1 MMPHNFSYPSAT
13 TRLKFAMLRVLKGV
27 FTRFLPHRTE
37 DSEEELPPE
46 YAHLPIYDAADLPN
60 TAVRSDDGG
69 PAAYRSLVKTDS
81 VPEHKRKR
89 LDSSS
94 FPDLLKPRRK
104 KQAPR
109 SHTVIPPEAPPRK
122 RMRHRAST
130 ISLVSSEHDDS
141 SDSTQVRRNLT
152 VRRTLAGPVHR
163 PARNAEKLV
172 ERDEEREHTQLQRWN
187 PWPDGIWQATYPR
200 EYFEQCQFAVHWAC
214 EVRGGRKNAVGSAR
228 AKNKEDGAHT
238 LRLCRGVM
246 KCTRT
251 TCDILTRPQTK
262 SAGRISQIVAGCAC
276 GSMLQHYP
284 CNVRIQYWVYRDG
297 AHFQHSG
304 YHHHERVPVRHLTAA
319 ERSQFENVVNEHPR
333 MGPAQLLAG
342 RPAVDGPGPSV
353 ADISSVLLNPHR
365 IQYERRKILNP
376 ENKVRD
382 QRFLPKLER
391 FKEKHPDWTVGVHW
405 VDRVN
410 IIVLQSPWQ
419 RRMGLKDQ
427 IKSEAV
433 NGVVSDACH
442 DYFTG
447 HNQLLFLSSTFEPTH
462 LKSWLP
468 IVMTYSN
475 GSTAV
480 HYRIHFLYLFRGL
493 AKQCRDTK
501 RKVTDELFANVV
513 DFSDAQRNGFIEA
526 FVDFWLEFSPRGRKE
541 DELKEAAAALL
552 KGCRQHFDNQIT
564 RVARISRIVAPE
576 QQGRFRKFAKLLLR
590 QKDLNGLRHCATGLI
605 KEFPGAKPWVDWW
618 MRPSHASMLCQ
629 VASGMAR
636 KLWDSLPAT
645 TNGAE
650 SMHNKIY
657 KMIGRRNTLF
667 YGLEGLVRI
676 AETFERSYD
685 AARRGDKIYY
695 GRDPQYWK
703 TTRFRYSW
711 TKHSRHEARRKFS
724 MDGRA
729 PDTIARLARKAS
741 RKKRIGGAVQKTKPK
756 PAAPPA
762 APPAEFERS
771 FRWQNNSCW
780 LDSSLTVFYTV
791 ASRNFPQLKAIL
803 AALPAEH
810 LFSDLLSIIEE
821 HIQQAALPG
830 FEDGGCRVLATMR
843 NEFRKKLKA
852 GKYTRRLNSS
862 DTMFGWFHQI
872 LAQMMV
878 HKPAPD
884 RARERC
890 ISFFQLYTAQ
900 VKKCAGCEAAPREHW
915 EVSHPLWRSPVQLTL
930 SMHQIFG
937 GDLGKWFRWLLDP
950 SEWEKATCWRQWD
963 GNPFCNGAAQAKE
976 YILSIPVVLI
986 LEAGE
991 TLGSPWKVPATLL
1004 PLGQKFATQ
1013 GVKYIL
1019 AAEIYTDYTV
1029 QLGSSSHFI
1038 VRYVTPDSTRIFDYD
1053 GMRHSGHA
1061 KHRPGAKTSG
1071 WMSGSSDKLR
1081 DVPTGYKLTAIV
1093 YDLEGGVDGQQA
1105 FFAERCK
1112 RAPWGLQLHSDHEN
1126 DNVFPRLAK
1135 LAQPHLTQITKHER
1149 KEWTSKRRQ
1158 AEAVEYE
1165 TNQLTPQ
1172 DKVTDTGRFQ
1182 PEFIALDSDSNTGQ
1196 ESIDIDALIW
1206 ETIHPSI
1213 PPQDGRPGTSLASSD
1228 SSNSKTPCPIHCYGC
1243 GQATDGDNDLEQVQC
1258 SLCGFWSHY
1267 SCQPEHGEVDWG
1279 DPKFIFTCQGCRPRP
1294 AELFYPREIVMLPDP
1309 LQLAEG
1315 NWRGKD
1321 VLWYPAQF
1329 YRHRPYARLANN
1341 EFEFVYMDCVKWSL
1355 PTTRHYKLDRT
1366 SCEEMLKFEL
1376 HPAQIGK
1383 ICRPAFFESSPPA
1396 DHPLIKVYDA
1406 ALAPL
1411 GKILTELPD
1420 GHPVVADYTS
1430 FFTKAAMGKEDDHDI
1445 KAWRP
1450 PVTRE
1455 LLKRTEL
1462 TVLRRGPLS
1471 KLINDF
1477 PQGSVPE
1484 AEWRRRVVTIGW
1496 VLLDL
1501 LSVQHELGE
1510 QLNLNGDLFEDI
1522 GEGAIGWNP
1531 LEYNA
1536 ALRAI
1541 ILATKPKVLTHKKYW
1556 DVAVVEALLKQFSL
1570 SHTTAN
1576 PGVYGDL
1583 MYHDTSEQS
1592 KVVIHQRL

>member
-1 MMPHNFSYPSAT
+1 
-13 TRLKFAMLRVLKGV
+13 
-27 FTRFLPHRTE
+27 
-37 DSEEELPPE
+37 
-46 YAHLPIYDAADLPN
+46 
-60 TAVRSDDGG
+60 
-69 PAAYRSLVKTDS
+69 
-81 VPEHKRKR
+81 
-89 LDSSS
+89 
-94 FPDLLKPRRK
+94 
-104 KQAPR
+104 
-109 SHTVIPPEAPPRK
+109 
-122 RMRHRAST
+122 
-130 ISLVSSEHDDS
+130 
-141 SDSTQVRRNLT
+141 
-152 VRRTLAGPVHR
+152 
-163 PARNAEKLV
+163 
-172 ERDEEREHTQLQRWN
+172 
-187 PWPDGIWQATYPR
+187 
-200 EYFEQCQFAVHWAC
+200 
-214 EVRGGRKNAVGSAR
+214 
-228 AKNKEDGAHT
+228 
-238 LRLCRGVM
+238 
-246 KCTRT
+246 
-251 TCDILTRPQTK
+251 
-262 SAGRISQIVAGCAC
+262 
-276 GSMLQHYP
+276 
-284 CNVRIQYWVYRDG
+284 
-297 AHFQHSG
+297 
-304 YHHHERVPVRHLTAA
+304 
-319 ERSQFENVVNEHPR
+319 
-333 MGPAQLLAG
+333 
-342 RPAVDGPGPSV
+342 
-353 ADISSVLLNPHR
+353 
-365 IQYERRKILNP
+365 
-376 ENKVRD
+376 
-382 QRFLPKLER
+382 
-391 FKEKHPDWTVGVHW
+391 
-405 VDRVN
+405 
-410 IIVLQSPWQ
+410 
-419 RRMGLKDQ
+419 
-427 IKSEAV
+427 
-433 NGVVSDACH
+433 
-442 DYFTG
+442 
-447 HNQLLFLSSTFEPTH
+447 
-462 LKSWLP
+462 
-468 IVMTYSN
+468 
-475 GSTAV
+475 
-480 HYRIHFLYLFRGL
+480 
-493 AKQCRDTK
+493 
-501 RKVTDELFANVV
+501 
-513 DFSDAQRNGFIEA
+513 
-526 FVDFWLEFSPRGRKE
+526 
-541 DELKEAAAALL
+541 
-552 KGCRQHFDNQIT
+552 
-564 RVARISRIVAPE
+564 
-576 QQGRFRKFAKLLLR
+576 
-590 QKDLNGLRHCATGLI
+590 
-605 KEFPGAKPWVDWW
+605 
-618 MRPSHASMLCQ
+618 
-629 VASGMAR
+629 
-636 KLWDSLPAT
+636 
-645 TNGAE
+645 
-650 SMHNKIY
+650 MH
-657 KMIGRRNTLF
+657 
-667 YGLEGLVRI
+667 
-676 AETFERSYD
+676 
-685 AARRGDKIYY
+685 
-695 GRDPQYWK
+695 
-703 TTRFRYSW
+703 
-711 TKHSRHEARRKFS
+711 
-724 MDGRA
+724 
-729 PDTIARLARKAS
+729 
-741 RKKRIGGAVQKTKPK
+741 
-756 PAAPPA
+756 
-762 APPAEFERS
+762 
-771 FRWQNNSCW
+771 
-780 LDSSLTVFYTV
+780 
-791 ASRNFPQLKAIL
+791 
-803 AALPAEH
+803 
-810 LFSDLLSIIEE
+810 
-821 HIQQAALPG
+821 
-830 FEDGGCRVLATMR
+830 
-843 NEFRKKLKA
+843 NEFRKKLKV
-852 GKYTRRLNSS
+852 GKYTQRLNNS
-862 DTMFGWFHQI
+862 DTIFGWFHQI

-884 RARERC
+884 RAREHC

-915 EVSHPLWRSPVQLTL
+915 
-930 SMHQIFG
+930 
-937 GDLGKWFRWLLDP
+937 
-950 SEWEKATCWRQWD
+950 EWEKATCWRQWD

-991 TLGSPWKVPATLL
+991 TLGSPWKAGNL
-1004 PLGQKFATQ
+1004 QHKA
-1013 GVKYIL
+1013 VKYIL

-1081 DVPTGYKLTAIV
+1081 DVPTGYKLTAII

-1112 RAPWGLQLHSDHEN
+1112 RAPWGLQLHSDHED
-1126 DNVFPRLAK
+1126 DNGLPRLAK
-1135 LAQPHLTQITKHER
+1135 LAQPHLTQITEYER
-1149 KEWTSKRRQ
+1149 KEWASKRRQ

-1165 TNQLTPQ
+1165 TNQSTPQ

-1341 EFEFVYMDCVKWSL
+1341 EFDGPCL
-1355 PTTRHYKLDRT
+1355 LLRHYKLDRA

-1376 HPAQIGK
+1376 HPAQH
-1383 ICRPAFFESSPPA
+1383 FSSPA
-1396 DHPLIKVYDA
+1396 HQQIIHSSKFTNA

-1576 PGVYGDL
+1576 PAYRPRPAVRL
-1583 MYHDTSEQS
+1583 RAPQTVRPAIRIQEQTSRDEVPAKGRSRPASEGEEGTPAPKRQAMS
-1592 KVVIHQRL
+1592 RILRPRGRKGPVKEKVVAVPTGRVVASGPGWVEVESDSE

>member
-1 MMPHNFSYPSAT
+1 
-13 TRLKFAMLRVLKGV
+13 MLRALKGV
-27 FTRFLPHRTE
+27 FTRFLPYRTE

-46 YAHLPIYDAADLPN
+46 YAHLPIYDATELRHSAI
-60 TAVRSDDGG
+60 RSENGG
-69 PAAYRSLVKTDS
+69 RVAYHSEGREARPDS
-81 VPEHKRKR
+81 VPMRKRKR
-89 LDSSS
+89 AKSPSLFD
-94 FPDLLKPRRK
+94 FLKRRHK
-104 KQAPR
+104 KQVPIR
-109 SHTVIPPEAPPRK
+109 PETPPPRK
-122 RMRHRAST
+122 RMRRHRALNTSPDHHPAVLTTLLSRKPTRPGANNSKST
-130 ISLVSSEHDDS
+130 PKPANGDFHASGDSGDDS
-141 SDSTQVRRNLT
+141 SGSDEVQYNTMLRRSTQ
-152 VRRTLAGPVHR
+152 AGPSR
-163 PARNAEKLV
+163 QPARNAKNLV
-172 ERDEEREHTQLQRWN
+172 ERDAPDTQLGPQQWN
-187 PWPDGIWQATYPR
+187 PWPDGTWETTYTR
-200 EYFEQCQFAVHWAC
+200 EYFEQCQFSIHWAC
-214 EVRGGRKNAVGSAR
+214 EKKEMVRTLFACVRGMLGESVRLRRGAPAVSHYDIIDATSKSNIGSIGMA
-228 AKNKEDGAHT
+228 
-238 LRLCRGVM
+238 
-246 KCTRT
+246 
-251 TCDILTRPQTK
+251 P
-262 SAGRISQIVAGCAC
+262 ISGI
-276 GSMLQHYP
+276 
-284 CNVRIQYWVYRDG
+284 R
-297 AHFQHSG
+297 
-304 YHHHERVPVRHLTAA
+304 
-319 ERSQFENVVNEHPR
+319 FENVVNEHPR

-353 ADISSVLLNPHR
+353 ADISSVFLNPHR

-391 FKEKHPDWTVGVHW
+391 FQEKHADWTVGVHW
-405 VDRVN
+405 EDKVN
-410 IIVLQSPWQ
+410 VIVLQSPWQ
-419 RRMGLKDQ
+419 RRIGLKDQ

-447 HNQLLFLSSTFEPTH
+447 HNNLLFLSSTFEPIH
-462 LKSWLP
+462 LK
-468 IVMTYSN
+468 
-475 GSTAV
+475 
-480 HYRIHFLYLFRGL
+480 
-493 AKQCRDTK
+493 
-501 RKVTDELFANVV
+501 
-513 DFSDAQRNGFIEA
+513 
-526 FVDFWLEFSPRGRKE
+526 
-541 DELKEAAAALL
+541 
-552 KGCRQHFDNQIT
+552 
-564 RVARISRIVAPE
+564 
-576 QQGRFRKFAKLLLR
+576 
-590 QKDLNGLRHCATGLI
+590 
-605 KEFPGAKPWVDWW
+605 
-618 MRPSHASMLCQ
+618 
-629 VASGMAR
+629 SGMAR

-650 SMHNKIY
+650 SMHNRIY

-667 YGLEGLVRI
+667 YGLEGLIRI

-711 TKHSRHEARRKFS
+711 TKHNRHEARRKFS

-729 PDTIARLARKAS
+729 PDTITRLARKAS

-756 PAAPPA
+756 PAAPP
-762 APPAEFERS
+762 PEFERS
-771 FRWQNNSCW
+771 FRWQKNSCW
-780 LDSSLTVFYTV
+780 LDSSLTVFYAV
-791 ASRNFPQLKAIL
+791 ASRNFPQLKTIL

-821 HIQQAALPG
+821 HIRQAALPG

-843 NEFRKKLKA
+843 NEFRKKLKV
-852 GKYTRRLNSS
+852 GKYTQRLNNS
-862 DTMFGWFHQI
+862 DTIFGWFHQI

-884 RARERC
+884 RAREHC

-915 EVSHPLWRSPVQLTL
+915 EVSHPLWRAPVQLTL

-1004 PLGQKFATQ
+1004 PLGRKFATQ
-1013 GVKYIL
+1013 GIKYIL

-1081 DVPTGYKLTAIV
+1081 DVPTGYKLTAII

-1112 RAPWGLQLHSDHEN
+1112 RAPWGLQLHSDHED
-1126 DNVFPRLAK
+1126 DNGLPRLAK
-1135 LAQPHLTQITKHER
+1135 LAQPHLTQITEYER
-1149 KEWTSKRRQ
+1149 KEWASKRRQ

-1165 TNQLTPQ
+1165 TNQSTPQ

-1355 PTTRHYKLDRT
+1355 PTTRHYKLDRA

-1576 PGVYGDL
+1576 PAYRPRPAVRL
-1583 MYHDTSEQS
+1583 RAPQTVRPAIRIQEQTSRDEVPAKGRSRPASEGEEGTPAPKRQAMS
-1592 KVVIHQRL
+1592 RILRPRGRKGPVKEKVVAVPTGRVVASGPGWVEVESDSE